1 MLFDLNTNSQIKAAF
16 LTQTSLITTSIFLVF
31 LCKKIFEYGFLT
43 KQVLNEA
50 FGNLSFGKTS
60 ELEKIS

>member
-1 MLFDLNTNSQIKAAF
+1 
-16 LTQTSLITTSIFLVF
+16 
-31 LCKKIFEYGFLT
+31 LT

-60 ELEKIS
+60 ELEKISWRVIIKTY